1 MVIRCYFCL
10 WLWETAS
17 TKSYSLSLQFI
28 LKEHLVCINVLIT
41 WKFVWLFK
49 ISENHKKGHEWPN
62 FSGSTYFLSEKRPT
76 LLKIKG
82 SIFIISYD
90 VKENNTK
97 RAIKAVKRLKWY
109 MVWKNG
115 FGQLHVDNI
124 TDVTLAWDDEEPQA
138 HKFILWT

>member
-1 MVIRCYFCL
+1 MHKY
-10 WLWETAS
+10 
-17 TKSYSLSLQFI
+17 
-28 LKEHLVCINVLIT
+28 VLIT

-62 FSGSTYFLSEKRPT
+62 FSGSTYFLNKKRLT

-97 RAIKAVKRLKWY
+97 RAIKAVKRLKCY
-109 MVWKNG
+109 MVWS
-115 FGQLHVDNI
+115 LTV
-124 TDVTLAWDDEEPQA
+124 
-138 HKFILWT
+138 ILTWWQYYRCFSCVGWWGTTSTQIHSLDLKLILRDLNWVKVMLQTATKKWKDKKSS